1 MSGKSFAELWL
12 WFLTW
17 PNWQRPPGHSFRV
30 IRGRAGLQHRE
41 PPGGGAPPLR
51 RLGAGFTPRT
61 ARLSCRLPRGAHLPW
76 PRPRGPGPVR
86 PAANEQARREGSGG
100 RRREIRPGVAV
111 TAARRL
117 GARHPIAPPREE
129 PGFRARLPREC
140 FREAQTWLR
149 PCELRAPCSATGVS
163 EAVAA
168 AAAAARV
175 PETAGA
181 AGAGDPGPGG
191 FRERRRKLR
200 ATGRGALWRWDRK
213 GVALWEGRAGTWVV
227 SGARPGGVRE
237 PRGSAGWP

>member
-1 MSGKSFAELWL
+1 M
-12 WFLTW
+12 
-17 PNWQRPPGHSFRV
+17 
-30 IRGRAGLQHRE
+30 
-41 PPGGGAPPLR
+41 APPPEAPARCGPQRMSR
-51 RLGAGFTPRT
+51 RAVK
-61 ARLSCRLPRGAHLPW
+61 A
-76 PRPRGPGPVR
+76 
-86 PAANEQARREGSGG
+86 QGG

-168 AAAAARV
+168 AAAAARA
-175 PETAGA
+175 PGTAGA

-237 PRGSAGWP
+237 QRGSLGGLSSAGVCQRLSSYL